1 MEEFSA
7 AVAREVSGAS
17 QRQLDYWD
25 ELEIVPAAITRKKGK
40 GTERRYSDTDLLKL
54 RVVVEL
60 RRAGVSLQRVR
71 KAVTLLNRYDPSSD
85 ALANKTFIIDGG
97 DILVTTPDPQVLKS
111 LLNRGQLAFSGIFLG
126 KVIEQ
131 TSRSIKLYNKRKAT
145 A

>member
-25 ELEIVPAAITRKKGK
+25 ELKIVPAAITRKKGK
-40 GTERRYSDTDLLKL
+40 GTERRYSYTDLLKL

>member
-1 MEEFSA
+1 MQEFSA

-25 ELEIVPAAITRKKGK
+25 EIEIVPASITRKKGK
-40 GTERRYSDTDLLKL
+40 GTERRYSYTDLLKL

-60 RRAGVSLQRVR
+60 RRAGVSLQRMR
-71 KAVTLLNRYDPSSD
+71 KAVKLLNRYDPSSD
-85 ALANKTFIIDGG
+85 ALANKTFITDGD
-97 DILVTTPDPQVLKS
+97 DILITTPDPQVLKS
-111 LLNRGQLAFSGIFLG
+111 LLNRGQLAFSGIFVG

-131 TSRSIKLYNKRKAT
+131 TSQSIKLYNKRKAT